1 MNPSHA
7 NTPAASGNE
16 LLLLCLDL
24 QPVFLRTIA
33 DTESV
38 QRRCAF
44 AIQAAAGLG
53 IDIAFTEQVP
63 QKLGGTAPELLSL
76 APSATP
82 FGKNCFSAF
91 ADDGI
96 RDSISSRKIE
106 HLLLCGAKAVTDL
119 SPLARLPRLKVL
131 HLCNT
136 QASDLSPLHALPLI
150 VLKLSGSAVTDL
162 SPLRGLELQSLML
175 DGTAVRDFSPLLD
188 CKKLVNLVVP
198 TGAPGIE
205 VLKQHPALKYL
216 STKWDSRLNR
226 PDTTVDEFWKKVG
239 NADSEVP

>member
-1 MNPSHA
+1 LQRCSPSLAAIELASNEKNSLNPSHA
-7 NTPAASGNE
+7 NTPAASSNE

-106 HLLLCGAKAVTDL
+106 HLLLCGIETPVCIYQTALDALTAGLQVTLLGDCIG
-119 SPLARLPRLKVL
+119 ARRADDARICLDALVRAGVHVLPSETVFYALL
-131 HLCNT
+131 HDVNHPFFKRYT
-136 QASDLSPLHALPLI
+136 QL
-150 VLKLSGSAVTDL
+150 VK
-162 SPLRGLELQSLML
+162 
-175 DGTAVRDFSPLLD
+175 TA
-188 CKKLVNLVVP
+188 
-198 TGAPGIE
+198 
-205 VLKQHPALKYL
+205 
-216 STKWDSRLNR
+216 
-226 PDTTVDEFWKKVG
+226 
-239 NADSEVP
+239 ADRTS